1 MQVIVDS
8 PFRDCTVVS
17 VMHRLKHVPRYDRGV
32 LLGDGNLLEYGELAE
47 LIAGD
52 TLFAELYRLNAH

>member
-1 MQVIVDS
+1 
-8 PFRDCTVVS
+8 
-17 VMHRLKHVPRYDRGV
+17 MHRLKHVPRYDRGV